1 MDKNSS
7 QKKRSTKNIK
17 RKKVRWLISIIS
29 FLTIIIFSYIWYD
42 GSIEEYDLSLI
53 EKGGNVIVQV
63 HDPG

>member
-7 QKKRSTKNIK
+7 QKKMSKKNIK
-17 RKKVRWLISIIS
+17 RKKVRWLISITS

-42 GSIEEYDLSLI
+42 DSIEEYDLSLI
-53 EKGGNVIVQV
+53 GKGKNVIVQI